1 MQVRILKEA
10 EHDLEGGHA
19 FYEARQAGL
28 GDYFLDS
35 LYADIDS
42 LMIYAGIHRIVFGSH
57 RLLARIF
64 PYAVY
69 YDVVG
74 DEVLVWAVVDCRRD
88 PKWIVRRLKKSRT
101 PPEATVSTHSTSSGQ
116 ASSRRA
122 PGQHPPARPD
132 PSGSS
137 PGPASGAPRL

>member
-10 EHDLEGGHA
+10 EHDLEDGHA
-19 FYEARQAGL
+19 FYESQQVGL

-42 LMIYAGIHRIVFGSH
+42 LMIYAGIHRVVFGSH

-64 PYAVY
+64 PYAIY

-74 DEVLVWAVVDCRRD
+74 DEAQVWAVVDCRRN
-88 PKWIVRRLKKSRT
+88 PKWIAERLKKGR
-101 PPEATVSTHSTSSGQ
+101 GN
-116 ASSRRA
+116 R
-122 PGQHPPARPD
+122 
-132 PSGSS
+132 
-137 PGPASGAPRL
+137 